1 MIGVLDTR
9 KMLEKKKIATKTKH
23 TDPLVE
29 ATPSDDVW
37 AVVLEVVVG
46 AAVEAGTPAKWI
58 PWEPNG
64 E

>member
-1 MIGVLDTR
+1 
-9 KMLEKKKIATKTKH
+9 MLEKKKIATKTKH